1 MVSSPD
7 GKGGSSV
14 EPILFPVTSRVI
26 IHLFNRPGE
35 QVYGQVYS
43 VYYDNF
49 MEFCGILQL
58 LRAMESLFDSL
69 DMPQAAYENRELSP
83 LRHVKKKDEDQKIE
97 RHAKRKIVMGEERAS
112 FMVHVV
118 YRQYNTW
125 QGTITWI
132 EENITSRFKSVLEM
146 LKLMDDVV
154 NSSVSIEYIWNA
166 K

>member
-83 LRHVKKKDEDQKIE
+83 LRHVKKRTKI
-97 RHAKRKIVMGEERAS
+97 KKSNDMRKE
-112 FMVHVV
+112 
-118 YRQYNTW
+118 
-125 QGTITWI
+125 
-132 EENITSRFKSVLEM
+132 
-146 LKLMDDVV
+146 KLSWGRNGPPLWYM
-154 NSSVSIEYIWNA
+154 
-166 K
+166 